1 MRALVHRAADEQDSR
16 RVLVF
21 ITDLGLKSVARLKR
35 RVDAHHN
42 DLEEALGPRKTQ
54 QLKKL
59 LESFIDRSRP
69 N

>member
-1 MRALVHRAADEQDSR
+1 
-16 RVLVF
+16 
-21 ITDLGLKSVARLKR
+21 VARLKR

-42 DLEEALGPRKTQ
+42 DIEEAIGPRETQ